1 MQHIKQEKS
10 ENDDDLLEIS
20 DQHLTVILSFYGSCM
35 LCLVRRGN
43 LNELKLIGLFYID
56 RTDQHR
62 YVLYFRNFT
71 KNQKK

>member
-20 DQHLTVILSFYGSCM
+20 DQHLTVILFYGSCM